1 MGIFGDVFQAI
12 VRLFSSGTAP
22 PPRSEVPAKPARQQR
37 PSVQRPQ
44 DQRHHRRKTSD
55 GLQVPS
61 KKPFESLATPFDK
74 QSLPQTR
81 REGDRHL
88 EQNQINQNNEH
99 YVALRAEATREG
111 DLMAQCY
118 RQSHE
123 AYQQGQ
129 GALAKELSEKGG
141 EHKRRMERLN
151 AEAGAWIFRENNLDS
166 KPGEVDLHGLYVKE
180 AVMYAEGAIEKAQR
194 RGDLEIRLIVGKGLH
209 SDGRVAKIKP
219 ALEELMKRRSLP
231 ADADP
236 DNAGVLIVRLR

>member
-1 MGIFGDVFQAI
+1 MGIFGDIFQAI
-12 VRLFSSGTAP
+12 VRVFSSSAAP
-22 PPRSEVPAKPARQQR
+22 PARSEVPAKPARQQQ

-44 DQRHHRRKTSD
+44 DQRHHRRKTAD
-55 GLQVPS
+55 DLRVPW
-61 KKPFESLATPFDK
+61 KKPFESLTTPFDK

-81 REGDRHL
+81 REGDRRL

-99 YVALRAEATREG
+99 YVALRADATREG

-151 AEAGAWIFRENNLDS
+151 AEAGAWIFRENNLDC

-180 AVMYAEGAIEKAQR
+180 AIMYAEGAIEKAQR

-209 SDGRVAKIKP
+209 SNGHVAKIKP

-236 DNAGVLIVRLR
+236 NNAGLLIVRLK

>member
-1 MGIFGDVFQAI
+1 Q
-12 VRLFSSGTAP
+12 
-22 PPRSEVPAKPARQQR
+22 
-37 PSVQRPQ
+37 
-44 DQRHHRRKTSD
+44 
-55 GLQVPS
+55 
-61 KKPFESLATPFDK
+61 
-74 QSLPQTR
+74 
-81 REGDRHL
+81 

-99 YVALRAEATREG
+99 YVALRADATREG

-129 GALAKELSEKGG
+129 GTLAKELSEKGG

-151 AEAGAWIFRENNLDS
+151 AEAGAWIFRGYFKDC

-180 AVMYAEGAIEKAQR
+180 AIMYAEGAIEKAQR

-209 SDGRVAKIKP
+209 SNGHVAKIKP

-236 DNAGVLIVRLR
+236 NNAGLLIVRLK